1 MKLFLDTNIFLDLL
15 LQRERAEQ
23 AEMLLNMI
31 EIGLHDGIVL
41 DITLVNIDYVAKRQ
55 GVDAKAFLALIIKH
69 CKVLGMNNA
78 LSLEALEIESSDFED
93 ALQFVAAKSEGCEVI
108 ISNDKR
114 FYSQDIPVVASSD
127 FKGEQCKM

>member
-15 LQRERAEQ
+15 LQREGAEQ
-23 AEMLLNMI
+23 AETLLNAI

-55 GVDAKAFLALIIKH
+55 NVDAKLFLSLIIKH
-69 CKVLGMNNA
+69 FKVVGMNNA

-93 ALQFVAAKSEGCEVI
+93 ALQFVAAKSEGCEAI

-114 FYSQDIPVVASSD
+114 FYSQNIPVVTSSD
-127 FKGEQCKM
+127 FKG

>member
-15 LQRERAEQ
+15 LQREGAEQ
-23 AEMLLNMI
+23 AETLLNAI

-55 GVDAKAFLALIIKH
+55 NVDAKLFLSLIIKH
-69 CKVLGMNNA
+69 FKVVGMNNA

-93 ALQFVAAKSEGCEVI
+93 ALQFVAAKSEGCEAI

-114 FYSQDIPVVASSD
+114 FYSHNIPVVTSSD
-127 FKGEQCKM
+127 FKG

>member
-15 LQRERAEQ
+15 LQREGAEQ
-23 AEMLLNMI
+23 AEMLLNAI

-55 GVDAKAFLALIIKH
+55 GVDAKQFLALIIKH
-69 CKVLGMNNA
+69 FKVVGMNNA

-114 FYSQDIPVVASSD
+114 FYSQNIPVVTSSD
-127 FKGEQCKM
+127 FKG

>member
-69 CKVLGMNNA
+69 CKVACIDNA
-78 LSLEALEIESSDFED
+78 LSLEALEIKSSDFED

-114 FYSQDIPVVASSD
+114 FYSQDIPVVTSSD
-127 FKGEQCKM
+127 FKG